1 MPVPVPGPIPVV
13 GPGALPVA
21 GPGAL
26 PVPVTVLV
34 TVSATEVTGTPIMSA
49 PTTVA
54 IAVHR

>member
-1 MPVPVPGPIPVV
+1 MPVAVPGAV
-13 GPGALPVA
+13 PVA
-21 GPGAL
+21 GPGA
-26 PVPVTVLV
+26 VPVTVLV